1 MQGKIIMYREWLNWF
16 ILNKCLPFLKVKK
29 DSCVHQTMYDIYQC
43 FSKRTVCFCLLT
55 GLIANMVELA
65 SLDMI
70 ELVTSA
76 WTWLSTC
83 LFMHA
88 KTDCSWLD
96 ERTDLNNVFGT
107 IMMNQWHAWYNSDE
121 ITRLNSDVTTTMNLV
136 VTSSRILHGG
146 LTYANNPCRL
156 AKLYIQY
163 VETWLNNTVI
173 LPILSCSFMS
183 TVLLRGFEPTTL

>member
-1 MQGKIIMYREWLNWF
+1 MFTVFKGKKKTHVCIKQCTIFINILANEQFVFACWQAWLRTWLNWPAWTW
-16 ILNKCLPFLKVKK
+16 L
-29 DSCVHQTMYDIYQC
+29 SW
-43 FSKRTVCFCLLT
+43 
-55 GLIANMVELA
+55 
-65 SLDMI
+65 
-70 ELVTSA
+70 SA
-76 WTWLSTC
+76 WTWLLTC